1 MSIHIFPRQP
11 GISSYQDPALTP
23 RDFWEREPHIYD
35 LLDAMTE
42 LEQDAL
48 AVMLEDLTNAYRFGR
63 DYQTPARDLADWLM
77 RLEQDK
83 RKTAS
88 R

>member
-1 MSIHIFPRQP
+1 MSIHQFPTRP
-11 GISSYQDPALTP
+11 GLESYQSPKLTP
-23 RDFWEREPHIYD
+23 RDFWEREPRIPD
-35 LLDAMTE
+35 LLEIMDEYEM
-42 LEQDAL
+42 DAL
-48 AVMLEDLTNAYRFGR
+48 AVMLQDVTEAYRFGR